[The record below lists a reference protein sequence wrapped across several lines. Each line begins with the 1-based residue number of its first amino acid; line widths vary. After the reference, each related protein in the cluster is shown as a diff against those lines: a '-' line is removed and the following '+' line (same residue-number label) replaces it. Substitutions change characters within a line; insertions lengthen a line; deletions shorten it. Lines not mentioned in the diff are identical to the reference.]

1 MMEARLKPAAWDGY
15 LCRLGRAF
23 GLVAMAAIALVLA
36 SGAGLAGETLKGE
49 LYMVGSQDSER
60 IERVEF
66 QYDGQK
72 LNVAS
77 PRRTHNLRGSGDV
90 QSLLDDLRRRRNA
103 TSKRR
108 IRRVTTDTSGTYR
121 VPEADSGAVLRIQ
134 LEDWEDVPERRGAAE
149 LPEIGGTLSGDDKS
163 ISHVAVETDGS
174 AYYLGADAEDGGTF
188 GEIDLETNTTT
199 RLLEGLPAAA
209 DVADDPQTGELIVIG
224 EGEIAQIQP
233 QPEAHIVSRR
243 EVPPGEALESGAVDG
258 DGHLFVRRT
267 DGEIVFVDY
276 GASGR
281 IGAAENFTAAARPEE
296 TAAENGPRTAP
307 SGAAWPNLSW
317 LDILIVLAAILV
329 LATAFFVNRI
339 GRIGRINGP
348 AVLIISLAP
357 AGWSGYLL
365 YERFAGGGDVTQL
378 QGFVAILAAA
388 ALCAAALLFGR
399 ARGESDADRQTPDGA
414 GDELVYS
421 RWPEDWSQLKRLID
435 SMDEAERAELGGQV
449 DRNPGWLDDA
459 QALIRRPVQGG
470 LSELRGSAAFGAA
483 LAGFAGGKA
492 RNEWSDGIADGMQV
506 RIRHQLMPGAK
517 KDWSRVIV
525 EASVNE
531 SVGAV
536 ALAPVV
542 DGKKVEAAA
551 APGVPNKKK
560 KKAKKPRRTLGDI
573 AADVGFFDIR
583 WLFDGV
589 ARRIVADGAA
599 TRLDLDAAEGLRM
612 PGDAE
617 AIGAL
622 LEDVLRAALAA
633 ERRDGAAPPSL
644 AVMAYEEKGE
654 IHFIALRSGAVTPQ
668 DRPAALTGAALQQVH
683 DAASKSGGRA
693 WVEPGEAE
701 QICRFTL
708 AGEAAKTKRR
718 QKEKRSGWR
727 PAQPKAVWSMRSRRA
742 RHGFDAPGT

>member
-23 GLVAMAAIALVLA
+23 GLVAMVVIVLVLA

-49 LYMVGSQDSER
+49 LYMVGSHDSER

-72 LNVAS
+72 LSVAS
-77 PRRTHNLRGSGDV
+77 PQRTHDLRGSGDV

-103 TSKRR
+103 LSKRR
-108 IRRVTTDTSGTYR
+108 IRRVMTDTSGTYR

-134 LEDWEDVPERRGAAE
+134 LEDWEDVPERPAAAE
-149 LPEIGGTLSGDDKS
+149 LPEIGGTLSGDDKL
-163 ISHVAVETDGS
+163 ISHVAVESDGS

-281 IGAAENFTAAARPEE
+281 IGAAENFTAAARPGISG
-296 TAAENGPRTAP
+296 AEDMPRTAP
-307 SGAAWPNLSW
+307 SGTTWPDLSW
-317 LDILIVLAAILV
+317 LDILIVLAAILA
-329 LATAFFVNRI
+329 LAAAFFVNRI
-339 GRIGRINGP
+339 GRIGRITGP
-348 AVLIISLAP
+348 PVLIMSLAP

-365 YERFAGGGDVTQL
+365 YQRFAGGGDVTQL

-388 ALCAAALLFGR
+388 MLCAAALLFGR
-399 ARGESDADRQTPDGA
+399 ARGESDADYQTPDGA
-414 GDELVYS
+414 RDELVYS

-435 SMDEAERAELGGQV
+435 SMREAERAELGGQIG
-449 DRNPGWLDDA
+449 RNPSWLDGA

-483 LAGFAGGKA
+483 LAGFASGEA
-492 RNEWSDGIADGMQV
+492 LNEWSDGTTDGMQV

-531 SVGAV
+531 AVGATAM
-536 ALAPVV
+536 ALAPEVER
-542 DGKKVEAAA
+542 GKMEVEAAPSA
-551 APGVPNKKK
+551 PNKKE
-560 KKAKKPRRTLGDI
+560 AKGQK
-573 AADVGFFDIR
+573 
-583 WLFDGV
+583 
-589 ARRIVADGAA
+589 
-599 TRLDLDAAEGLRM
+599 
-612 PGDAE
+612 
-617 AIGAL
+617 
-622 LEDVLRAALAA
+622 
-633 ERRDGAAPPSL
+633 AAP
-644 AVMAYEEKGE
+644 
-654 IHFIALRSGAVTPQ
+654 
-668 DRPAALTGAALQQVH
+668 
-683 DAASKSGGRA
+683 DAG
-693 WVEPGEAE
+693 
-701 QICRFTL
+701 
-708 AGEAAKTKRR
+708 
-718 QKEKRSGWR
+718 
-727 PAQPKAVWSMRSRRA
+727 
-742 RHGFDAPGT
+742 